1 MKPGDLVEPDWSFR
15 TSAAGD
21 KQPRQLG
28 LVLSHPEVKDHG
40 TTSHEDI
47 LHLPSPSMVRTA
59 IIPASEVERA
69 GRITTAV
76 NPVILCLTKSPSF
89 IEHLQ

>member
-40 TTSHEDI
+40 TTCVKVNWIGYEMEEYYSVH
-47 LHLPSPSMVRTA
+47 HLKL
-59 IIPASEVERA
+59 
-69 GRITTAV
+69 V
-76 NPVILCLTKSPSF
+76 NDEQSV
-89 IEHLQ
+89 

>member
-40 TTSHEDI
+40 TTPVQVNWTGYELEEYYSVR
-47 LHLPSPSMVRTA
+47 HLKLVT
-59 IIPASEVERA
+59 E
-69 GRITTAV
+69 
-76 NPVILCLTKSPSF
+76 
-89 IEHLQ
+89 

>member
-40 TTSHEDI
+40 TTS
-47 LHLPSPSMVRTA
+47 VK
-59 IIPASEVERA
+59 
-69 GRITTAV
+69 V
-76 NPVILCLTKSPSF
+76 NWIGYELEEYYSVHYLKLVTDG
-89 IEHLQ
+89 